1 MSRNQEL
8 PHRELLYQLMLSEER
23 YQNFMNAATDSIF
36 ISNLNGFYLDANKAA
51 CDVLGYTHKELTN
64 MRVWDIEIGFSEES
78 IKQIVA
84 SLADGPFN
92 VEGRHK
98 KKDGTTFPVD
108 VRLSAFKS
116 MGEPFILAIVRDISE
131 QKHATSTIR
140 RLTGALEQIPLL
152 VIITDKTGT
161 IEYVN
166 TKVIEHTGYEY
177 HEIVGQ
183 NSRMLQSDK
192 TPAEL
197 YKSIWKFISS
207 GQTWYGELLN
217 INKKGE
223 HYRVSA
229 TFSPLRD
236 ENNVETTHYL
246 AVMNP
251 VSMSSSL

>member
-1 MSRNQEL
+1 MSSNREI
-8 PHRELLYQLMLSEER
+8 PHRELLYQLMISEER

-36 ISNLNGFYLDANKAA
+36 INNLDGLFLDANKTA

-64 MRVWDIEIGFSEES
+64 MSVWDIEIGFSEKS
-78 IKQIVA
+78 IKQITA
-84 SLADGPFN
+84 RLAESPCN
-92 VEGRHK
+92 VEGCHK

-131 QKHATSTIR
+131 QKHAASTIR
-140 RLTGALEQIPLL
+140 RLTSALEQVPLL
-152 VIITDKTGT
+152 VIITDNSGT

-166 TKVIEHTGYEY
+166 SKVIEQTGYEY
-177 HEIVGQ
+177 HEIVGH

-192 TPAEL
+192 TPADL

-251 VSMSSSL
+251 VFK